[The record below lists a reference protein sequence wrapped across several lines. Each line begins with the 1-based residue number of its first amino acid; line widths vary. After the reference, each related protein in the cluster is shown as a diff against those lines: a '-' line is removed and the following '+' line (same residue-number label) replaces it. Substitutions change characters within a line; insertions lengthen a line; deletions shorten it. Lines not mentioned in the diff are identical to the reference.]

1 MPASLRGRREGERK
15 GTTGSPSSKYEYRRT
30 SALLRNILNIR
41 ICFRKKPIIS
51 VRLSEITL
59 HKMLVTSLLC
69 GPWADLWP
77 FYGLYCKR
85 FSLSIP
91 GCKVYQGWRLQRSGP
106 TDPPKENGRKFAPT
120 APVASKIP
128 SRKHAI
134 VLLSIRHLA
143 SRCLCTE
150 SESKVVNLCNLSL
163 AEPLTEPCLNS
174 ALPLKGSDMARDS
187 NYSHSGWAVSCS
199 RCFLSRVLMSTG
211 ARDCIPPRVWVIWVS
226 GRVATFQQ

>member
-15 GTTGSPSSKYEYRRT
+15 GTTGSRSSKYEYRRT
-30 SALLRNILNIR
+30 SALLRNTLNIR

-106 TDPPKENGRKFAPT
+106 TEPPKENGRKFAPT
-120 APVASKIP
+120 APIASKF
-128 SRKHAI
+128 RLGNT
-134 VLLSIRHLA
+134 VVVLSIRDLA
-143 SRCLCTE
+143 SRRIVTE
-150 SESKVVNLCNLSL
+150 NESKVANLCNLSRL
-163 AEPLTEPCLNS
+163 KSSTELW
-174 ALPLKGSDMARDS
+174 LEL
-187 NYSHSGWAVSCS
+187 
-199 RCFLSRVLMSTG
+199 RVTIE
-211 ARDCIPPRVWVIWVS
+211 R
-226 GRVATFQQ
+226 

>member
-120 APVASKIP
+120 APIASKF
-128 SRKHAI
+128 RLGNT
-134 VLLSIRHLA
+134 VVVLSIRDLA
-143 SRCLCTE
+143 SRRIFIE
-150 SESKVVNLCNLSL
+150 NESKVANLCNLSRL
-163 AEPLTEPCLNS
+163 KSSTELW
-174 ALPLKGSDMARDS
+174 LEL
-187 NYSHSGWAVSCS
+187 
-199 RCFLSRVLMSTG
+199 RVTIE
-211 ARDCIPPRVWVIWVS
+211 R
-226 GRVATFQQ
+226 